1 MQLLERVFRSR
12 DLSLV
17 EELQAELT
25 LEKSELQTQKHGVS
39 RVKPVQ
45 RALRAR
51 AKITSR
57 NAGSGGSDLMFNS
70 QCSILIRKEEAAA
83 CVRAVVLHRWNIWQ
97 SDIHFG

>member
-39 RVKPVQ
+39 RVKPV
-45 RALRAR
+45 
-51 AKITSR
+51 
-57 NAGSGGSDLMFNS
+57 
-70 QCSILIRKEEAAA
+70 
-83 CVRAVVLHRWNIWQ
+83 
-97 SDIHFG
+97 